1 LTYRRSLTPSPSPQA
16 GGDAAFKQRR
26 ADARREV
33 SERVILGRDVGA
45 EGGPLL
51 GWALNISRG
60 GVRAI
65 LEQKVALGEESDVT
79 VGEESQL
86 KRRGRIVW
94 LQEEP
99 DGLIVGIEFLGGT
112 GQTLPPPPPNDE

>member
-1 LTYRRSLTPSPSPQA
+1 M
-16 GGDAAFKQRR
+16 
-26 ADARREV
+26 
-33 SERVILGRDVGA
+33 ILGRDAGA
-45 EGGPLL
+45 EGEPLL

-65 LEQKVALGEESDVT
+65 LEQKVALGEEFDVT

-99 DGLIVGIEFLGGT
+99 DGLIVGIEFLNSTGGSM
-112 GQTLPPPPPNDE
+112 PPPPPA